1 MDTFQNAV
9 INIRSRMQGLNMMSG
24 SKKMS
29 KQLFI
34 GPQPNRGI
42 RKEKSSYKFT
52 QRLIWPQIRLIHK
65 SIRLRNT
72 SGQDP
77 VFLWSPYPARC
88 FANFSLTLRSLIFW
102 AFLPSLGEWNV
113 LISLHNVSW

>member
-1 MDTFQNAV
+1 MDTFQKAV
-9 INIRSRMQGLNMMSG
+9 VNIRSRMQGLNMMGG

-42 RKEKSSYKFT
+42 RKKSSYKFA

-72 SGQDP
+72 SGQDS
-77 VFLWSPYPARC
+77 VFLWSP
-88 FANFSLTLRSLIFW
+88 
-102 AFLPSLGEWNV
+102 
-113 LISLHNVSW
+113 